1 MRRFTTMSL
10 AIAAFAGA
18 ATPSLMNAQGLLGM
32 VKEAAKKTS
41 IGKSV
46 TKLGSQAQLL
56 DATTVN
62 LDEKNL
68 PQVQVGALK
77 LGISS
82 IDIKN
87 NEAVRLHLFLFNP
100 AQTDIA
106 VPLPPSDLF
115 TLFDEKGRQLELLG
129 DLGIKDLAPGA
140 TEITVPALERREMSI
155 LYNGMAT
162 DARLGTLKVG
172 STGNITGIPI
182 NTGAAGATANAQGQA
197 SPWKK

>member
-1 MRRFTTMSL
+1 MRRFMTTAL
-10 AIAAFAGA
+10 VIAAIAAA
-18 ATPSLMNAQGLLGM
+18 ATPSSTNAQGLLGM

-46 TKLGSQAQLL
+46 VKLGSQAQLL

-62 LDEKNL
+62 LDDKNL
-68 PQVQVGALK
+68 SQIQVGALK
-77 LGISS
+77 LGVSA

-87 NEAVRLHLFLFNP
+87 NEVVRLHLFLFNP
-100 AQTDIA
+100 AQTDVA

-115 TLFDEKGRQLELLG
+115 TFFDDKGRQLELLG
-129 DLGIKDLAPGA
+129 DLGIKDLAAGA
-140 TEITVPALERREMSI
+140 TEITVPALERIEMSI
-155 LYNGMAT
+155 LYNGMAA

-182 NTGAAGATANAQGQA
+182 NTGAAAATANSQGQA
-197 SPWKK
+197 NPWKK